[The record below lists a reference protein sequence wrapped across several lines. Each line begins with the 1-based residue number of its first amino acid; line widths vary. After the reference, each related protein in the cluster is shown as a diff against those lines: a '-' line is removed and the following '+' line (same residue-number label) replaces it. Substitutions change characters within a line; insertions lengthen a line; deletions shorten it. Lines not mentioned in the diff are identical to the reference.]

1 MLRIVLGIIVGIIL
15 GSLVFM
21 GFQMLN
27 GIYFPLPDGTG
38 YSDTEGMKKFISEL
52 PPLGFVLILIGY
64 AVGSLAAG
72 FAARKISRHA
82 SKTTPIVIGL
92 LFTFG
97 WLMNISMLPHPE
109 WVIVLGFL
117 MYLPFTYLG
126 HKLAAD

>member
-1 MLRIVLGIIVGIIL
+1 MLRIVLGIIVGIIV

-27 GIYFPLPDGTG
+27 GMYFPLPDGTG
-38 YSDTEGMKKFISEL
+38 YSDAEAMKKFISEL
-52 PPLGFVLILIGY
+52 PPLGFALVLIGY
-64 AVGSLAAG
+64 ALGSLAAG

-92 LFTFG
+92 FFTFG
-97 WLMNISMLPHPE
+97 WLMNISMLPHPV

-117 MYLPFTYLG
+117 IYLPFTYLG